1 MIGRFFEV
9 LEALTYEVSGL
20 VAMAADINT
29 ISHAKIISMLMSS
42 ISKVLSAYNVYNVHV
57 HTYIVYVS
65 TMKFL

>member
-42 ISKVLSAYNVYNVHV
+42 ISKVLSAYNVCNVHIL
-57 HTYIVYVS
+57 YMY
-65 TMKFL
+65 LQ